1 VQPAQLLRH
10 GRDVIVVLPVD
21 AGVVG
26 QALHLRVRVAV
37 QRDLMPRGLH
47 LAIDVAE
54 VGARVE
60 QRRADGEEG
69 QFDVLFLDDLQDL
82 LRVLRVAVVDG
93 EGEGVGPLAGEDE
106 LAGGQLVGDREARG
120 DGGHDFDFRED
131 EGVRFVEAFQGD
143 ADYAPEFD
151 VEVRHWDVDVCR
163 GGVAR
168 RFDGV
173 PGLGVGVCGF
183 VAGSVVLLQCDG
195 EGVRAAV
202 GDVEVGSLIASHVA
216 AAAGYLRVE

>member
-1 VQPAQLLRH
+1 MQPAQLLRH
-10 GRDVIVVLPVD
+10 GRDVVVVLPVD

-47 LAIDVAE
+47 LAVDVAE

-60 QRRADGEEG
+60 QRCADSEEG
-69 QFDVLFLDDLQDL
+69 QLDVLFLDDLQDL

-120 DGGHDFDFRED
+120 DRGHDFDFRED
-131 EGVRFVEAFQGD
+131 KGVRFVEAFQGD

-163 GGVAR
+163 RGVAR

-173 PGLGVGVCGF
+173 PGLGVGVGGF
-183 VAGSVVLLQCDG
+183 VAGSVVLLQRDG

-202 GDVEVGSLIASHVA
+202 GDVEV
-216 AAAGYLRVE
+216 